1 MHDGPPPLSHRMSAY
16 DFSLPAIDGSALELD
31 RFRGSTTLFVNV
43 ASACG
48 LTPQYAALQA
58 LQDRYA
64 DRGFTVVGI
73 PCNQFAEQEPGG
85 ESEIAQFCSDNY
97 GISFPLTRKLAVN
110 GVHRHP
116 LYGFL
121 TQAPDAEGVAGDVRW
136 NFEKFL
142 VRADGSVAARVRP
155 FTPPDADD
163 VVETIER
170 ELDAAAGL
178 HWAQATAADVA
189 PGDRVRLDSG
199 TVFTATRVEQDFLGR
214 PGLLGLIEDSPVR
227 WFARPLPG
235 DAAVEI
241 LRAA

>member
-1 MHDGPPPLSHRMSAY
+1 MSAY

-31 RFRGSTTLFVNV
+31 RFRGSTTLIVNV

-85 ESEIAQFCSDNY
+85 ESEIVEFCSANY
-97 GISFPLTRKLAVN
+97 GVSFPLTRKLAVN

-116 LYGFL
+116 LYAFL
-121 TQAPDAEGVAGDVRW
+121 TQAADAEGVAGDVRW

-155 FTPPDADD
+155 FTAPDGDEL
-163 VVETIER
+163 VEAIER
-170 ELDAAAGL
+170 ELEATAGM
-178 HWAQATAADVA
+178 HWQQATAADVA
-189 PGDRVRLDSG
+189 PGDRVRLANGS
-199 TVFTATRVEQDFLGR
+199 VLTATRVEQDFLGR

-227 WFARPLPG
+227 WLARPMPG
-235 DAAVEI
+235 DTALEI